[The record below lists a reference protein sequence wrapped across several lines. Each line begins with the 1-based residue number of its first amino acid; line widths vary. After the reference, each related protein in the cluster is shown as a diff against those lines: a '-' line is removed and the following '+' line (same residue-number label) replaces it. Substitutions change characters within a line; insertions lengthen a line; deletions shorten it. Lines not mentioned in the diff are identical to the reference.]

1 MMEIIYKGKKITLT
15 PDEVWVLFYWVPGVS
30 EDINSCGE
38 FEENKELAAV
48 SLENKF
54 EELDRKASSHFVID

>member
-1 MMEIIYKGKKITLT
+1 MEITYKGKKITLT
-15 PDEVWVLFYWVPGVS
+15 SDEVWVLFYWVPGVS
-30 EDINSCGE
+30 NSCGE